1 MLDLHKDLFAKLVV
15 SAQKNKSL
23 NKPFRVVHA
32 ERWNAY
38 SSKKAEMP
46 SKLDEA
52 VSSVS
57 SSTSNS
63 STISQS
69 RRVDKID
76 EKVEKIISDPVLLE
90 IKAELEFAEALLQKI
105 KEKDSK
111 NPKIPSIEQ
120 TVSQLKQLLEQKM
133 YV

>member
-1 MLDLHKDLFAKLVV
+1 MIDLHKDLFVKLVL

-23 NKPFRVVHA
+23 NKPFRVVHG
-32 ERWNAY
+32 ERWDINPV
-38 SSKKAEMP
+38 KKITMP

-52 VSSVS
+52 ISFVPPTNNPSVVSK
-57 SSTSNS
+57 
-63 STISQS
+63 S

-105 KEKDSK
+105 KEKDSN
-111 NPKIPSIEQ
+111 NPKISSIEQ